1 MSHGS
6 PSPPKK
12 NRIASLHVAKLSE
25 KEQTAVVA
33 LALEVLESRQAL
45 RSPMENPTVV
55 RSYLRLQLSDR
66 RTETFGVLFLDNRH
80 RTLHTEELFHGT
92 LDGCSVFPRVVVQ
105 RALEVNAAAVV
116 FYHNHPS
123 GSPEP
128 SRADEALTRR
138 LRDALATVDIR
149 VLDHIVVGAQGDV
162 SFAERGL
169 L

>member
-1 MSHGS
+1 MRQSTK
-6 PSPPKK
+6 SPPKK
-12 NRIASLHVAKLSE
+12 NRFAAIRAETLNE

-55 RSYLRLQLSDR
+55 RNYLRLQLSDR